1 MELRRPALSDAAQP
15 PASSRAV
22 ALRCARYKKAP
33 LSAEAERAGQ
43 FLCKRWGVCR
53 NGPSETITI
62 QIETGWQTKTD
73 EGARAPETGPKLTT
87 MEEENM
93 TDAPQPSLD
102 VARDLLIILAG
113 AIVDLKEAV
122 LQLGGDNPAVA
133 ASIRE
138 VDGQIAQFIEA
149 LEGWPRRD

>member
-1 MELRRPALSDAAQP
+1 
-15 PASSRAV
+15 
-22 ALRCARYKKAP
+22 
-33 LSAEAERAGQ
+33 
-43 FLCKRWGVCR
+43 
-53 NGPSETITI
+53 
-62 QIETGWQTKTD
+62 
-73 EGARAPETGPKLTT
+73 

-102 VARDLLIILAG
+102 VARNLLIILAG

-138 VDGQIAQFIEA
+138 VDAQITQFIEA
-149 LEGWPRRD
+149 LDGWPRRD

>member
-1 MELRRPALSDAAQP
+1 
-15 PASSRAV
+15 
-22 ALRCARYKKAP
+22 
-33 LSAEAERAGQ
+33 
-43 FLCKRWGVCR
+43 
-53 NGPSETITI
+53 
-62 QIETGWQTKTD
+62 
-73 EGARAPETGPKLTT
+73 
-87 MEEENM
+87 M
-93 TDAPQPSLD
+93 TEAPQPSLD

-138 VDGQIAQFIEA
+138 VDGQIGQFIEA